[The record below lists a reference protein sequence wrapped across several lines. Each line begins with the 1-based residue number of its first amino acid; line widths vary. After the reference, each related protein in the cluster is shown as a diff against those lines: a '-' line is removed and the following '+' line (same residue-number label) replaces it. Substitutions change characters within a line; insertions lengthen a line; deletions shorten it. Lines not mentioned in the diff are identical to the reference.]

1 MSPSHDTLS
10 LSGKIAIITGSGREN
25 GIGAAIAYALARNGA
40 NITINHVS
48 DSVAPRAAAVAKKV
62 EELGGKATVVQV
74 DISTPE
80 GAARLV
86 DETVRAFGVERVDIL
101 VNNAIS
107 GSPKSLMEE
116 TKEDIDSMM
125 GTALYGP
132 IFLIQKVVP
141 KMPRGGRIINIGSI
155 ASKMGVPMSPLYSA
169 AKAAMDTLSFA
180 ASMQASH
187 GITINTIMP
196 GPVSTDSNKGEIQK
210 QTHARLVPLTR
221 AEEREGRGEDIADA
235 VLLLTSEMSRWI
247 TGQTISVSGGITGN

>member
-1 MSPSHDTLS
+1 MSPDTLS
-10 LSGKIAIITGSGREN
+10 LSGKIAIVTGSGREN
-25 GIGAAIAYALARNGA
+25 GIGAAIAFALARNGA
-40 NITINHVS
+40 SITINHVS
-48 DSVAPRAAAVAKKV
+48 DSVAPRAAAVAQRV

-74 DISTPE
+74 DMSTPE

-86 DETVRAFGVERVDIL
+86 DETCKAFGVDRIDIL

-107 GSPKSLMEE
+107 GSPKPLMEE
-116 TKEDIDSMM
+116 TKEGIDAMM

-141 KMPRGGRIINIGSI
+141 KMPPGGRIINIGSI

-169 AKAAMDTLSFA
+169 AKLGRGY
-180 ASMQASH
+180 

-196 GPVSTDSNKGEIQK
+196 GPVSTDTNTGEVQK